1 MKTDFP
7 VGFYWGA
14 ATASYQVEGGID
26 NCDWAEAARAGRVPV
41 CGRACDHYN
50 RYEAD
55 FDLAVELGH
64 TAHRFSIE
72 WARIEPEEGKF
83 DMEEVEHYR
92 KVIQALKD
100 RNLEP
105 MVTLWHFTL
114 PLWFSQSG
122 GFVRS
127 DAYEVFGRY
136 VEFVSKELGAE
147 VTHITTMNEPNV
159 YATQGYINGEW
170 APFVV
175 STKPWQRSYG
185 GQTISKRAK
194 LLGFVDYLKVM
205 KQLVKSH
212 NHAYTLIKKNAP
224 HAQVSFV
231 KHVHVYLVPKGLL
244 NYIRAKL
251 SDHFQNH
258 RFTKKTINHVD
269 EIGINYYQ
277 ASQFGV
283 EVTPRKTDMG
293 WYFAPEYIYEA
304 LMLMSKYNKPL
315 FVSECG
321 IADHDDSDRAEYII
335 KQVEGVRRAIA
346 DGADVRGHLYWSL
359 MDNYEWALGFE
370 KQFGLIKINYDTME
384 REIRPSAWVYKDL
397 ITKYSR
403 VE

>member
-1 MKTDFP
+1 
-7 VGFYWGA
+7 
-14 ATASYQVEGGID
+14 
-26 NCDWAEAARAGRVPV
+26 
-41 CGRACDHYN
+41 
-50 RYEAD
+50 
-55 FDLAVELGH
+55 
-64 TAHRFSIE
+64 
-72 WARIEPEEGKF
+72 
-83 DMEEVEHYR
+83 
-92 KVIQALKD
+92 
-100 RNLEP
+100 
-105 MVTLWHFTL
+105 
-114 PLWFSQSG
+114 
-122 GFVRS
+122 
-127 DAYEVFGRY
+127 
-136 VEFVSKELGAE
+136 
-147 VTHITTMNEPNV
+147 
-159 YATQGYINGEW
+159 
-170 APFVV
+170 
-175 STKPWQRSYG
+175 
-185 GQTISKRAK
+185 
-194 LLGFVDYLKVM
+194 
-205 KQLVKSH
+205 
-212 NHAYTLIKKNAP
+212 LIKKNAP

-315 FVSECG
+315 FVSEAG